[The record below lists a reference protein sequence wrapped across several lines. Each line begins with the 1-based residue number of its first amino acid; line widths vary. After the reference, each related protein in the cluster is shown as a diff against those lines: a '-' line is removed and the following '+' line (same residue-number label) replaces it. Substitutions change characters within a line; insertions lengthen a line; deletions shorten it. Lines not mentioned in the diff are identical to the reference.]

1 MRNASW
7 VMALPCVKFVG
18 FPSTLRAFIHAVK
31 PTKDVCSLQST
42 LANATASPAAL
53 PHSRRRVHRRL
64 EILLGMGAPKHRT
77 PSQRESGLRTAV
89 SGTPATGRQPTAW
102 KRFLRNKK
110 VFSTRARAPQTK
122 QSASEVQSVS
132 GAPKYG
138 ITSISSLTDYNIF
151 ISTRGAGRA
160 LSRRAR
166 EPCSTPRARAPRGAP

>member
-1 MRNASW
+1 MLRNASW

-18 FPSTLRAFIHAVK
+18 FPSTLRACIHAVT

-122 QSASEVQSVS
+122 HSAFEVQPVSRRS
-132 GAPKYG
+132 GAPKSRDY
-138 ITSISSLTDYNIF
+138 LYNIWSIF
-151 ISTRGAGRA
+151 SNRVYGYRA
-160 LSRRAR
+160 YTGIADDGVSD
-166 EPCSTPRARAPRGAP
+166 